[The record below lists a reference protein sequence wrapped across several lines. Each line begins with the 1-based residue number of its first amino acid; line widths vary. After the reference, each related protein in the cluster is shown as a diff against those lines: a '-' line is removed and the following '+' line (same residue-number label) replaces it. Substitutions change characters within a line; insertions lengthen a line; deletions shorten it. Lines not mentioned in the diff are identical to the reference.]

1 MGATA
6 RSVDELPCVRRKL
19 DSESEA
25 VRMVARNSP
34 VRLSLCPAR
43 LSASG
48 GDEPASAT
56 LRSRIFRVADAR
68 EDCDSGAL
76 HKRI

>member
-1 MGATA
+1 M
-6 RSVDELPCVRRKL
+6 VWVCVRGEERGT
-19 DSESEA
+19 
-25 VRMVARNSP
+25 RNSP
-34 VRLSLCPAR
+34 VRGWSLCPAW